1 MAALLREGGEAME
14 NEILSVKL
22 RELEDA
28 MGRLRSRIE
37 RSQTA
42 SRSERQA
49 ELEAVRRD
57 CAEAEQ
63 MLRNRMQFSR
73 SRFVR
78 ELTEACDELERAA
91 KHAYGR
97 VYTTRSEAE
106 GEHPNAEESI
116 LLAEYALDFAMQ
128 AANRAL
134 ALSLEAMN
142 RQPEPSEREE
152 TQ

>member
-1 MAALLREGGEAME
+1 MAVVLCEGGKAME
-14 NEILSVKL
+14 TEILSVKL
-22 RELEDA
+22 RELDETV
-28 MGRLRSRIE
+28 GQLHSRIE
-37 RSQTA
+37 RSQA
-42 SRSERQA
+42 VSRSKRQA
-49 ELEAVRRD
+49 ELEAVRQD

-63 MLRNRMQFSR
+63 TLRSRMRFSR
-73 SRFVR
+73 SGFVR

-97 VYTTRSEAE
+97 VCTTRSEAE

-152 TQ
+152 T